1 MTDLLAGRTAVVTG
15 AASGNGRAIARRYAE
30 EGADVVVADVRED
43 PREGGEPTH
52 ELIASETDA
61 SATYVDCDVSDP
73 ADLEA
78 AVETAE
84 AFGGVD
90 VMVNNAGIYRPE
102 NFLESTEAEFDRL
115 MDVNAKGVYFGAQAA
130 AKRMV
135 ARAEERDDDDPHPVV
150 INMSSAAGIRGE
162 GRLVTYSM
170 SKGAVRLFTY
180 ALADALGDA
189 GIRVNAI
196 HPGFVETAMTTRDVE
211 LVGTESEQRMSAT
224 IPSGRFGQP
233 EEVADAAVYL
243 ASDMAS
249 YVTGESLVVDGGMT
263 ST

>member
-1 MTDLLAGRTAVVTG
+1 MSDLLAGRTAVVTG
-15 AASGNGRAIARRYAE
+15 AASGNGRAIARRFAE
-30 EGADVVVADVRED
+30 EGADVVVADVREE

-52 ELIASETDA
+52 ELVAAETDA
-61 SATYVDCDVSDP
+61 EATFVECDVRDP

-78 AVETAE
+78 AVEAAE

-102 NFLESTEAEFDRL
+102 NFLETSEDEFDQL
-115 MDVNAKGVYFGAQAA
+115 MNINAKGVYFGAQAA

-135 ARAEERDDDDPHPVV
+135 ARAEAGEADGPAPVI
-150 INMSSAAGIRGE
+150 INMSSAAGLRGD

-196 HPGFVETAMTTRDVE
+196 HPGFIETAMTTEDVE
-211 LVGTESEQRMSAT
+211 LVGTETEARMSKA

-233 EEVADAAVYL
+233 SEVADAAVYL
-243 ASDMAS
+243 ASEMAG
-249 YVTGESLVVDGGMT
+249 YVTGESLVVDGGMSNT
-263 ST
+263 